1 MGDTRQLDRLR
12 PGSSIR
18 LPGLV
23 LMRQRPGSAKG
34 IVFMTVEDEYGVG
47 NLVIYTDV
55 ATRDRAALVAGRLLV
70 AEGRIEREVERAE
83 VPITHLLVRR
93 LIDRSDLLDGLVAV
107 DGQEAAAEVAERTL
121 GRADEVR
128 RPEPGSRRAP

>member
-1 MGDTRQLDRLR
+1 
-12 PGSSIR
+12 
-18 LPGLV
+18 
-23 LMRQRPGSAKG
+23 MRQRPGSAKG

-47 NLVIYTDV
+47 NLVVYTDV
-55 ATRDRAALVAGRLLV
+55 STRDRAALVAGRLLV

-93 LIDRSDLLDGLVAV
+93 LVDRSDLLDGLAAV
-107 DGQEAAAEVAERTL
+107 DGPEATAEVAERTL

-128 RPEPGSRRAP
+128 RPEPGSRRTPKAKLPGSRDFR